1 MENWS
6 SFWNWPNYIMQ
17 FIVQLLVALLVALIT
32 GRKVGQRV
40 ARDELRKVVTTF
52 QAQISG
58 GDMTSGI
65 TASAPVGGNQYN
77 IVAGS
82 ENVTELLKAFKRS
95 EESKNPSEE
104 IHKKI
109 SELGQIAFEKM
120 REGNWEATI
129 SAFERILQFEPGFAQ
144 VHAHLGLSY
153 LTMGYPET
161 SIMHSQ
167 KALAFGGDSFMCH
180 FNLGVAYIHIGHY
193 PKAVYQFDTAKER
206 LPGEPSANLGK
217 LSLFKGEA
225 LEKMLH
231 YVRALE
237 EVEASI
243 EIFKECSPDDKVAG
257 FWHEEAQRRLGP
269 LKEKVKEE
277 REKPPGGLWHIL
289 QKQIE
294 RGT

>member
-32 GRKVGQRV
+32 GRKVGRRV
-40 ARDELRKVVTTF
+40 ARDETRRVITTF
-52 QAQISG
+52 QAQIAA
-58 GDMTSGI
+58 GDMPGGI
-65 TASAPVGGNQYN
+65 AAPATIKGNQIN
-77 IVAGS
+77 IITGS
-82 ENVTELLKAFKRS
+82 GDPMALLESVKRF
-95 EESKNPSEE
+95 EKSKNPSEE

-120 REGNWEATI
+120 RERNWETTI
-129 SAFERILQFEPGFAQ
+129 SAFERILQFEPSFAQ

-167 KALAFGGDSFMCH
+167 KALAFGDDSFMCH
-180 FNLGVAYIHIGHY
+180 FNLGVAYIHIGRY
-193 PKAVYQFDTAKER
+193 PKAVYRFDTAKER
-206 LPGEPSANLGK
+206 LPDEPSANLGK
-217 LSLFKGEA
+217 LRLFKGEA

-231 YVRALE
+231 YVRALK

-243 EIFKECSPDDKVAG
+243 EIFKECPPDDEVAG
-257 FWHEEAQRRLGP
+257 FWHEEAQRRLGS

-294 RGT
+294 RGI